1 VLKSATSHV
10 LHLVVEAVLG
20 VLGVLALAGCVLAWR
35 LSQGPIDITWLA
47 QREQHYL
54 TGAGAHLTIGGAAL
68 AWEGFVDPDSPIDVR
83 WRDITVTAADGT
95 VLARLPR
102 GRVDVSPAPLVLGQV
117 APRAVEID
125 GAAIALLRRAN
136 GSIAIDL
143 APPPA
148 TTQARPP
155 QAGRSGAAGA
165 ERLLRQLTGS
175 GQGAELPFL
184 SQLQSIRVRQASVIL
199 RDGML
204 GVTWQARAGTVDLT
218 RASDGGVEGQAVLD
232 LAAGDAHTT
241 LSAHAMLTAL
251 GTRVTAQSS
260 AVSPAAL
267 ARAVPDFAPAAAVD
281 LPVQAQLDATLS
293 PAFSVTNATLSLQ
306 AGAGTVQAGRGSVAL
321 RAVSLVLQTR
331 PDGVQ
336 LQQLRIDFQPA
347 PGSRVKPPMV
357 TGSATATRANGRIKA
372 AFAIDIDRA
381 AFADLPV
388 YWPAGTGGGA
398 RPWIVANIPAGE
410 AHDGHVRGAIEAAD
424 DFSGVTL
431 TALSGGLDA
440 TDLSMT
446 WLKPV
451 PGLVHAT
458 AKLTL
463 QGPERLLIEVT
474 QATQQ
479 VQDVDGHPSGG
490 LAVHG
495 GSIEVTGLI
504 DKDQFGDIKLQANG
518 ALPDVLTLLNHP
530 RLKLLSRRPLPMSNP
545 SGAADIH
552 LAVKLPLDD
561 RITMAD
567 IGIAAQAHLAAVH
580 LGGVAAGRDLDNGK
594 LDMNVDTD
602 ALHVTGTGDVAAIPV
617 TLGVDMD
624 FRNGPRDQVL
634 DHFFA
639 HGTAT
644 PAELAGSG
652 LPAGV
657 LTGGT
662 AGLSVDY
669 TDRRDGSGTVAI
681 DMDLQKAAVATPLGW
696 QKAAGP
702 EANASAQLGLMKGRI
717 TSIDRLF
724 ANGPGLVVRSHAL
737 ITPGKG
743 TVLQLDRVE
752 LGRTRAH
759 GAIGLPHGAH
769 DPLQVT
775 LRGPALDISTLL
787 AKRSG
792 SRPADDGKPG
802 QRWVADL
809 MFDQVILGK
818 DEILAPVTLQA
829 ASDGTHISRADVT
842 AGVKGEVRAT
852 IVPGPG
858 GRTLTVDSADAGAV
872 LLAAGIADN
881 IRGGKLRVDGFYND
895 ALPHAPLKGTATLSQ
910 FRLTDAPAIGRL
922 LKAMTLYGAID
933 LLHGPGLGFAQM
945 VAPFTY
951 VQQVLTLNGAR
962 AFSSSLGITAKGT
975 IDLLAHTAD
984 VTGTIVPAYF
994 FNQLPGLIPVVGKF
1008 FSPEKGGG
1016 VFAARYSVKGKLAD
1030 PKVGV
1035 NPLSALT
1042 PGFLRGVFGLF
1053 K

>member
-1 VLKSATSHV
+1 MLKSATSHL

-20 VLGVLALAGCVLAWR
+20 VLGVLAIAGCVLAWR

-68 AWEGFVDPDSPIDVR
+68 AWEGFVDPGSPIDVR
-83 WRDITVTAADGT
+83 WHDIAVTGADGM
-95 VLARLPR
+95 VLARLPA
-102 GRVDVSPAPLVLGQV
+102 GRVGLSAARLVFGQV
-117 APRAVEID
+117 APRAIEID
-125 GAAIALLRRAN
+125 GAAIAMIRRAN
-136 GSIAIDL
+136 GSFGIDL
-143 APPPA
+143 APS
-148 TTQARPP
+148 AR
-155 QAGRSGAAGA
+155 RSASGKAAGAAGA

-175 GQGAELPFL
+175 GQGADLPFL
-184 SQLQSIRVRQASVIL
+184 SQLQSIRVRDAAVSL
-199 RDGML
+199 RDEAL
-204 GVTWQARAGTVDLT
+204 GVTWRARAATVDLT
-218 RASDGGVEGQAVLD
+218 RGADGGVEGQAVLN

-241 LSAHAMLTAL
+241 LSAHAMLTAQ
-251 GTRVTAQSS
+251 GTRITAQSTE
-260 AVSPAAL
+260 VSPAAL
-267 ARAVPDFAPAAAVD
+267 ARAVPDFAAAAAVD
-281 LPVQAQLDATLS
+281 LPLQGQLDATFS
-293 PAFSVTNATLSLQ
+293 PDFTVTNAALSVQ

-321 RAVSLVLQTR
+321 RAVSLVLQKQ

-336 LQQLRIDFQPA
+336 LEHLRIEYQPA
-347 PGSRVKPPMV
+347 PGSRVKPPVV
-357 TGSATATRANGRIKA
+357 TGSAAVARANGRIKA
-372 AFAIDIDRA
+372 EFVIDIDRA
-381 AFADLPV
+381 AFADLGV
-388 YWPAGTGGGA
+388 YWPVGTGGGT
-398 RPWIVANIPAGE
+398 RPWIIENIPSGL
-410 AHDGHVRGAIEAAD
+410 AHDGHVQGTIEAQG

-431 TALSGGLDA
+431 TALSGGVDA
-440 TDLSMT
+440 NDLSMT

-451 PGLVHAT
+451 PGLAHAT

-463 QGPERLLIEVT
+463 QGPDRLLIEVP

-479 VQDVDGHPSGG
+479 VQSVDGHPSGG
-490 LAVHG
+490 LALRG

-504 DKDQFGDIKLQANG
+504 DKDQFADIKLQATG

-530 RLKLLSRRPLPMSNP
+530 RLQLLSRRPIAMSDP
-545 SGAADIH
+545 AGSAEIQ

-567 IGIAAQAHLAAVH
+567 IGIQAQAHLAAVH
-580 LGGVAAGRDLDNGK
+580 LGGVADGRDLDDGI
-594 LDMNVDTD
+594 LDLNVDTN
-602 ALHVTGTGDVAAIPV
+602 ALHITGTGKVAAIPV
-617 TLGVDMD
+617 VLGVDMD
-624 FRNGPRDQVL
+624 FRNGPPDQML

-669 TDRRDGSGTVAI
+669 ADRRDGTGRVTM
-681 DMDLQKAAVATPLGW
+681 DMDLRQAAVMTPLGW

-702 EANASAQLGLMKGRI
+702 EANASAQLGLTKGRI
-717 TSIDRLF
+717 TSIDRLY

-737 ITPGKG
+737 ITPGQG
-743 TVLQLDRVE
+743 MVLQLDRIE

-759 GAIGLPHGAH
+759 GSIGLPQGAK

-775 LRGPALDISTLL
+775 LRGPALDISAFL

-792 SRPADDGKPG
+792 DRAADDSKPG

-809 MFDQVILGK
+809 MFDQVILAK
-818 DEILAPVTLQA
+818 DETLAPVELRA

-852 IVPGPG
+852 IVPAAG
-858 GRTLTVDSADAGAV
+858 GRVLTVDSADAGAV

-881 IRGGKLRVDGFYND
+881 IRGGKLRVDGVYND
-895 ALPHAPLKGTATLSQ
+895 ALPHSPLKGTATLSQ

-962 AFSSSLGITAKGT
+962 AFSSSLGITAQGA

>member
-1 VLKSATSHV
+1 M
-10 LHLVVEAVLG
+10 EAVLG
-20 VLGVLALAGCVLAWR
+20 LLGVLTIAGCLLAWR
-35 LSQGPIDITWLA
+35 LAQGPIDITWLA

-68 AWEGFVDPDSPIDVR
+68 AWEGFVDPDSPIDIR
-83 WRDITVTAADGT
+83 WHDITVTAADGT
-95 VLARLPR
+95 LLARLPR
-102 GRVDVSPAPLVLGQV
+102 GRVDLSAARLVFGQV
-117 APRAVEID
+117 APRAIEID
-125 GAAIALLRRAN
+125 GAAMALLRRPN
-136 GSIAIDL
+136 GSFAIDL
-143 APPPA
+143 APQPPTA
-148 TTQARPP
+148 PSP
-155 QAGRSGAAGA
+155 QPSKPAGSAGA

-175 GQGAELPFL
+175 GKGADLPFL
-184 SQLQSIRVRQASVIL
+184 SQLQTIRVRHASVSL
-199 RDGML
+199 RDEAL
-204 GVTWQARAGTVDLT
+204 GVTWQAHAPTVDLT
-218 RASDGGVEGQAVLD
+218 RAKDGGVEGEAVLD

-241 LSAHAMLTAL
+241 LSAHAMLTPQ
-251 GTRVTAQSS
+251 GTRITAHST

-281 LPVQAQLDATLS
+281 LPLQGQLDATLS
-293 PAFSVTNATLSLQ
+293 PDFTVTNATLSVQ
-306 AGAGTVQAGRGSVAL
+306 AGAGTVQAGKGAVAL
-321 RAVSLVLQTR
+321 RAVSLVLQLQ
-331 PDGVQ
+331 PNSAQ
-336 LQQLRIDFQPA
+336 LQHLRIDYQPA
-347 PGSRVKPPMV
+347 PGSRVPPPVV

-372 AFAIDIDRA
+372 DIAIDIDRA
-381 AFADLPV
+381 SFADLPA

-398 RPWIVANIPAGE
+398 RPWIVANIPSGL
-410 AHDGHVRGAIEAAD
+410 AHDAHVHAAIEAPAD
-424 DFSGVTL
+424 LSNATL
-431 TALSGGLDA
+431 TALSGGLEA
-440 TDLSMT
+440 NDLAMT

-451 PGLVHAT
+451 PGMAHAT
-458 AKLTL
+458 ARLTL
-463 QGPERLLIEVT
+463 QGPNRLLIEVP
-474 QATQQ
+474 QATQL

-490 LAVHG
+490 LAVHD

-504 DKDQFGDIKLQANG
+504 DKDQFGDIKLQATG

-530 RLKLLSRRPLPMSNP
+530 RLKLLSRRPIPMANP
-545 SGAADIH
+545 AGKAD
-552 LAVKLPLDD
+552 LTLRVKLPLDA
-561 RITMAD
+561 RITLDD
-567 IGIAAQAHLAAVH
+567 IGIEGQAHLTDVH
-580 LGGVAAGRDLDNGK
+580 LGGVAAGRDLDRGT
-594 LDMNVDTD
+594 LDLSVNTNE
-602 ALHVTGTGDVAAIPV
+602 LHVTGTSDVAAIPV

-624 FRNGPRDQVL
+624 FRNGDPDQVL

-652 LPAGV
+652 LPEGV

-669 TDRRDGSGTVAI
+669 TDRRDGSGSVAI
-681 DMDLQKAAVATPLGW
+681 DMDLRQAAVATPLGW
-696 QKAAGP
+696 QKTAGP
-702 EANASAQLGLMKGRI
+702 DANASAQLGLTKGRI
-717 TSIDRLF
+717 TSINRLF

-775 LRGPALDISTLL
+775 LRGPALDISTFL

-792 SRPADDGKPG
+792 SRAADDDKPG
-802 QRWVADL
+802 QSWVADL
-809 MFDQVILGK
+809 MFDQVILAK
-818 DEILAPVTLQA
+818 DETLSPVVLRA

-842 AGVKGEVRAT
+842 AGAKGEVRFT
-852 IVPGPG
+852 IVPAPG
-858 GRTLTVDSADAGAV
+858 GRTLTVDSADSGAV

-895 ALPHAPLKGTATLSQ
+895 ALPHSPLKGTATLSK

-962 AFSSSLGITAKGT
+962 AFSSSLGLTAQGT